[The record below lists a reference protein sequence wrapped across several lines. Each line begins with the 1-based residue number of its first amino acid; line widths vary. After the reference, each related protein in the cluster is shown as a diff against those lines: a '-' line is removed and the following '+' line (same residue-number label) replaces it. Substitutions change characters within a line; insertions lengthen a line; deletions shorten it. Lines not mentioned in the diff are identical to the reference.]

1 MMYRRFHDLN
11 LSQLGMGAMRLP
23 TVGERGPI
31 DEEKA
36 RKIIEYAY
44 EHGVNYFDTAY
55 GYHGGESERFV
66 GKVLNQYP
74 RESWHLATKVPGH
87 MMRFSNGRLE
97 FSGYMTGHT
106 VASPAALFE
115 EQLEKCGVG
124 YFDFYLL
131 HNLCETSYDF
141 YTDEDLGV
149 VEYLLVQKKAGRIHH
164 LGFSAHGR
172 AETIDKFLSWKDCF
186 EFVQIQL
193 NYLDWTLQD
202 AKRKYEVIT
211 DHGIPVIVMEP
222 CRGGRLAS
230 LNEKADAMLEKARP
244 NDSIASWAF
253 RFLQSLPNVQVVLS
267 GMTTMEQVVENVKL
281 FSDPDPTTEEEKG
294 LLQQAIATMVSLVPC
309 TGCRYCCDAC
319 PQGLDIPKLISMYN
333 DASFE
338 NPFTLNFTLGAM
350 TEEELPSACLACG
363 ACGELCPQDIDIPDI
378 MEKFAETL
386 ANRPKM
392 GPPPRPDKPAGSA
405 K

>member
-1 MMYRRFHDLN
+1 MIYKPFHDL
-11 LSQLGMGAMRLP
+11 SISHLGMGNMRLP

-36 RKIIEYAY
+36 RKVIEYAY

-87 MMRFSNGRLE
+87 MMRFSDGRLE

-230 LNEKADAMLEKARP
+230 LNEKADAMLKKARP

-253 RFLQSLPNVQVVLS
+253 RFLQSLPNAQVVLS
-267 GMTTMEQVVENVKL
+267 GMTAMEQVVENVKL
-281 FSDPDPTTEEEKG
+281 FSDPDPTTEEEKE

-392 GPPPRPDKPAGSA
+392 GPPPRPEKPAGSA